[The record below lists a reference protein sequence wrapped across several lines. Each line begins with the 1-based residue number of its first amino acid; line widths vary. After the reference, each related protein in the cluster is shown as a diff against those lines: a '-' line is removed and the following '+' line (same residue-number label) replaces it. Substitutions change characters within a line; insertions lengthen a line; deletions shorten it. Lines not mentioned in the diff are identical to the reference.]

1 MYDDVTVYAFVRW
14 CRDRLRAML
23 GRGERGGSPA
33 GRVGQEHRTAR
44 DRGLVR
50 LVYGIARHPATRA
63 CVLPLDI
70 IVFASRSLYERRLR
84 GRVLVMDRYFYD
96 SLADLATDG
105 RLAWLYIALV
115 LWLLP
120 RPRVPIFVEVD
131 AETAYARKREY
142 ALDYMRWRRS
152 VYRRIFAAVPDAVFI
167 ENYDKGA
174 ALRALEAALDSRLD
188 RSPISDEQATWSD
201 SGTRR

>member
-1 MYDDVTVYAFVRW
+1 M
-14 CRDRLRAML
+14 
-23 GRGERGGSPA
+23 
-33 GRVGQEHRTAR
+33 
-44 DRGLVR
+44 
-50 LVYGIARHPATRA
+50 
-63 CVLPLDI
+63 LPLDI
-70 IVFASRSLYERRLR
+70 IAFGCRSLYERRLC

-174 ALRALEAALDSRLD
+174 ALRALEATVK
-188 RSPISDEQATWSD
+188 P
-201 SGTRR
+201 SGD